1 MEKNPYYEYAESFKR
16 LSELGKNLPFG
27 EVHPPKNQVI
37 REDSPTALILS
48 PHPDDECI
56 MGALPLRLMREA
68 GFRVVTVAITLGS
81 NLSRRKKRLDELKKA
96 CDWIGFELE
105 EMLINNTEKTTPEI
119 KELKPVIWNQKV
131 LALKNVIEKWKPVAV
146 FFPNSNDW
154 NQTHLGVHLLTLDLL
169 SSTES
174 FFPFLIETEYWGQ
187 IPQPNLMVESTTQ
200 EVADLLAALSHHKGE
215 LERNPFHIRMPSWMQ
230 DNVRRGAEVV
240 GGQGGK
246 APDFNFATLYRIS
259 RWNGKEIN
267 PVWNKG
273 KILPAGKNSRD
284 FLNSH

>member
-81 NLSRRKKRLDELKKA
+81 NLSRRKERLDELKKA

-105 EMLINNTEKTTPEI
+105 EMLIYDTEKTTPEI

-146 FFPNSNDW
+146 FPNSN
-154 NQTHLGVHLLTLDLL
+154 GGIR
-169 SSTES
+169 
-174 FFPFLIETEYWGQ
+174 LI
-187 IPQPNLMVESTTQ
+187 
-200 EVADLLAALSHHKGE
+200 
-215 LERNPFHIRMPSWMQ
+215 
-230 DNVRRGAEVV
+230 
-240 GGQGGK
+240 
-246 APDFNFATLYRIS
+246 
-259 RWNGKEIN
+259 
-267 PVWNKG
+267 
-273 KILPAGKNSRD
+273 
-284 FLNSH
+284 